1 MEDVKCSLDAKNS
14 FQESVT
20 ALYQTLILFLN
31 GEEYGEDLRKEL
43 LVSDPDLIEILNKRI
58 KDLTKADHG
67 IIIAGETSSGKS
79 TLINTILGKK
89 NFKVRN
95 RESTSTICKLRNSKT
110 IRIIAERISGETSL
124 TELDCD
130 PETEDGENE
139 IRQILKEL
147 TDVTAQSDSK
157 MNNCVDIGLPIPLL
171 TGNTILVDTPGIG
184 GSGEFTPKLME
195 YLPNAVSFIFVINVG
210 SAGGMQR
217 DRLPVV
223 LKTLDALLKNNE
235 MTCFD
240 PRDVIFV
247 TNKWDTIKSDEDD
260 SSEDE
265 TTKTWEFLKTDIKK
279 MWRSVK
285 EENIFKMSLSKISLK
300 DADSSSTEFKNFKD
314 TLKRNIKKT
323 ENARVVQH
331 LGFLHNILGNI
342 SRGINERL
350 NLVKI
355 SEDKQNEMAAKN
367 KAKMERLLL
376 SCNQARFSLEKKITS
391 ARENIAERCFN
402 FMSTDNGKN
411 TILNPEGHPPLMT
424 FPFTQKMF
432 RLEVNCRV
440 SMYVKNVLQSEDVLN
455 EFKSIIT
462 EIDQFYK
469 EISTELAENE
479 ECKMNEI
486 YDDFNE
492 SVITDSDTKTTKVVG
507 IVLASAPLWLPLV
520 AVSVAFSPLLIP
532 AVAYLQL
539 SDKKKVVIDNEY
551 ENCKL
556 TIRGMISSRLES
568 SYGVFLRK
576 LIEKVFVSDLPKQI
590 QFLETLTQQLLEK
603 RNEILASQD
612 LLYTLKERV
621 ASMMS
626 GIAELNNKF

>member
-1 MEDVKCSLDAKNS
+1 M
-14 FQESVT
+14 
-20 ALYQTLILFLN
+20 
-31 GEEYGEDLRKEL
+31 
-43 LVSDPDLIEILNKRI
+43 
-58 KDLTKADHG
+58 
-67 IIIAGETSSGKS
+67 
-79 TLINTILGKK
+79 
-89 NFKVRN
+89 
-95 RESTSTICKLRNSKT
+95 
-110 IRIIAERISGETSL
+110 
-124 TELDCD
+124 
-130 PETEDGENE
+130 
-139 IRQILKEL
+139 
-147 TDVTAQSDSK
+147 
-157 MNNCVDIGLPIPLL
+157 
-171 TGNTILVDTPGIG
+171 
-184 GSGEFTPKLME
+184 
-195 YLPNAVSFIFVINVG
+195 FIF
-210 SAGGMQR
+210 
-217 DRLPVV
+217 
-223 LKTLDALLKNNE
+223 LK
-235 MTCFD
+235 
-240 PRDVIFV
+240 
-247 TNKWDTIKSDEDD
+247 
-260 SSEDE
+260 
-265 TTKTWEFLKTDIKK
+265 
-279 MWRSVK
+279 
-285 EENIFKMSLSKISLK
+285 
-300 DADSSSTEFKNFKD
+300 
-314 TLKRNIKKT
+314 
-323 ENARVVQH
+323 
-331 LGFLHNILGNI
+331 
-342 SRGINERL
+342 
-350 NLVKI
+350 
-355 SEDKQNEMAAKN
+355 
-367 KAKMERLLL
+367 
-376 SCNQARFSLEKKITS
+376 ARFSLEKKITS

-507 IVLASAPLWLPLV
+507 IALASAPLWLPLV